1 MSRWPP
7 DTSSRLKR
15 VAIAL
20 FAERGFATVTAAE
33 VAAGAGMTERTFF
46 RHFKAKEE
54 VLFED
59 HAALKAAL
67 IEAIAAAPAKMGA
80 RGLMRLVA
88 EFLSARFEPQRAMHR
103 TLHAVISSDATL
115 RMRALQRDRE
125 WAAAVAAGF
134 ARRGYATQ
142 RAATIAAV
150 TTAAFGLVYLAW
162 LSDTAPETLAQRF
175 AAVEL
180 DFAQALAE

>member
-7 DTSSRLKR
+7 DTAYRLKQ
-15 VAIAL
+15 VALAL
-20 FAERGFATVTAAE
+20 FGQRGFANVTAAE

-46 RHFKAKEE
+46 RHFKAKED

-59 HAALKAAL
+59 HADIKAAL
-67 IEAIAAAPAKMGA
+67 TGAIATAPAGTGT

-88 EFLSARFEPQRAMHR
+88 EFLGERFESERAVHR

-134 ARRGYATQ
+134 ARRGYAAP
-142 RAATIAAV
+142 RGATVAAV
-150 TTAAFGLVYLAW
+150 TAAAFGLVYLAW
-162 LSDTAPETLAQRF
+162 LNDTAPDTLAQRF
-175 AAVEL
+175 AAVEQDL
-180 DFAQALAE
+180 AQALAE